1 MLFALGPW
9 LRQDPTT
16 GGPYMDLVTNQT
28 VGGDKTFS
36 GRTSIA
42 RPAQVGGAEEH
53 LRFTVSD
60 DAAAS
65 LVLLNGDTTDGA
77 FVPVITWNGTAL
89 SSSYTAGQQRVR
101 LGAGMDAG
109 STPAMAYF
117 FQTSTGTSIST
128 RPLCG
133 WYSGTTNR
141 VMMAASGAMAYT
153 IGAQAG
159 VAETLAT
166 WGVSDTGSAGINFLN
181 GTTGDSAFLPRVLL
195 RPTSGFGAV
204 IDGYG
209 AADTPGLVQLQL
221 KGSVLGTSASNSIPI
236 GFYNAGRLDATMEA
250 GGSFALHQPGQGF
263 RIAEGANCKQG
274 VATLVAGTVTV
285 ANTSIT
291 ANSRIHATGQDN
303 NVTGT
308 VRISARTPGVSFT
321 LTSNNAADSGVVA
334 YTIFEPS

>member
-1 MLFALGPW
+1 MTIFSDAYLPYPYGPV
-9 LRQDPTT
+9 PSPGT
-16 GGPYMDLVTNQT
+16 PSPKFVDLLNNQT

-77 FVPVITWNGTAL
+77 FVPVVAWNGTVL

-101 LGAGMDAG
+101 LGAGMDTG

-117 FQTSTGTSIST
+117 FQTSTGAALAS

-133 WYSGTTNR
+133 WYSGVTL
-141 VMMAASGAMAYT
+141 MMDLIASGDLRLK
-153 IGAQAG
+153 QAG
-159 VAETLAT
+159 A
-166 WGVSDTGSAGINFLN
+166 GV
-181 GTTGDSAFLPRVLL
+181 
-195 RPTSGFGAV
+195 
-204 IDGYG
+204 
-209 AADTPGLVQLQL
+209 
-221 KGSVLGTSASNSIPI
+221 
-236 GFYNAGRLDATMEA
+236 
-250 GGSFALHQPGQGF
+250 

-285 ANTSIT
+285 ANTRIT

-308 VRISARTPGVSFT
+308 VRISTRTPGVSFT
-321 LTSNNAADSGVVA
+321 LTSTNAADSGVVA